1 MMSAKLSK
9 TVNLT
14 AVSMALIKMRRRRR
28 IVHSGASTPNKGVG
42 SPDETKD
49 GVQADADNDDDDDE
63 DPEQLPFL
71 LVAGA
76 VVVALSI
83 LFLGIWTFNFI
94 IAKAL
99 QALNG
104 TEEMKLRHFLKDVM
118 RACISKECHEA
129 TAALADSV
137 RSQSANPC
145 SDFYNFCCGLWN
157 VSQQGIIHGGNH
169 SGSYHLWLE
178 ERYVTHVHSW
188 MLRLLT
194 DIETGEAKKDWT
206 AARLVARAY
215 QSCVAFFANVT
226 ISGHLISM
234 WKSAGMDTV
243 TWMKV
248 ANFSQLFTLV
258 VLSTLNNHL
267 PSALSVD
274 YDEHGTVDVYTGSP
288 IEMNSINSDL
298 ISELIDEA
306 SSALELRYPWALTA
320 SVKRLDGA
328 VRVFTQSA
336 RANMKSVR
344 TVEKGALDLDAVGV
358 RCVEFLHLQFNRALP
373 TVMADDEETEDKVAD
388 TIVAIWKHVRGAALE
403 WWNLSKGLE
412 LNKTVL
418 RDHMS
423 AVRIHTELEP
433 VDTEE
438 DPALEEPY
446 SDDFLSNLVLSTR
459 LTGHRI
465 NISQELGRLPLIRG
479 QFEAVTLQPDFLY
492 PMAPEPSVNYGTM
505 GVMIA
510 KLMFDSALQPASPH
524 DGHRVQ
530 GQAEEAFGTCLASYA
545 KEALN
550 VTFEPTEWK
559 VHARTKWAMEAAF
572 LATRRNYNFVGKLVM
587 DRFLFVRF
595 GRTFCGD
602 TYLSP
607 LQFATKS
614 STLFATVFSCKR
626 AREALC

>member
-118 RACISKECHEA
+118 RACISK
-129 TAALADSV
+129 
-137 RSQSANPC
+137 
-145 SDFYNFCCGLWN
+145 
-157 VSQQGIIHGGNH
+157 
-169 SGSYHLWLE
+169 
-178 ERYVTHVHSW
+178 
-188 MLRLLT
+188 
-194 DIETGEAKKDWT
+194 
-206 AARLVARAY
+206 VARAY